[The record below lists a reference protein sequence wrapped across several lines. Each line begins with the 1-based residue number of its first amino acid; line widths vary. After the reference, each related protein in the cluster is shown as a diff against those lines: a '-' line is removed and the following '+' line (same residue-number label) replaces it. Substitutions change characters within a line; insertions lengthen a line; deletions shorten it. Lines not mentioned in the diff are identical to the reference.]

1 MQVIP
6 SQTANTLF
14 SFVFKCEVGLVS
26 RLVPEDLRLCTGLSR
41 TVVLIYILESSQEKY
56 EVTVMVGAVW
66 HAGCRTQMQD
76 TQMEE

>member
-6 SQTANTLF
+6 SQTANTLL

-26 RLVPEDLRLCTGLSR
+26 RLVPEDLRLCTGWSR
-41 TVVLIYILESSQEKY
+41 TVVLIYILESSQ